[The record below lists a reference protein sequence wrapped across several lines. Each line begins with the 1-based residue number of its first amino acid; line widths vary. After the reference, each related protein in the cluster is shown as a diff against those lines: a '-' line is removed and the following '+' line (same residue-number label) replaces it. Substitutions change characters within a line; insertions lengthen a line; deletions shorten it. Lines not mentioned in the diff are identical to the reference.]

1 LKETLKVKETIK
13 KMVEATETFKT
24 RNGSK
29 WTDLYF
35 EAGEVI
41 SKRGCRHSTATCE
54 YCEHFKVK
62 WNELR
67 KFWNKPEKYLDMEEL
82 MEQYKRD
89 FHKQV
94 LENIQIEA
102 KQSEEKDNVRWTPI
116 PEVSRMCFLLMGK
129 ISKIIDEPQQS
140 VQSVPKDEG
149 TAASAILQKA
159 DEKMEISDEPQQSV
173 QSVPKDEGTA
183 ASAILQ
189 KADKKKKKKSSDEP
203 PRMVLSV
210 TIDEVTADFEKA
222 KTELR
227 LAEEAL
233 QKDFDLFKG
242 LTFCVKDAF
251 FEDLNMISALEP
263 QVC

>member
-1 LKETLKVKETIK
+1 
-13 KMVEATETFKT
+13 MVEATETFKT

-159 DEKMEISDEPQQSV
+159 D
-173 QSVPKDEGTA
+173 
-183 ASAILQ
+183 
-189 KADKKKKKKSSDEP
+189 KKKKKKSSDEP